1 MKKAVEILVNQI
13 IIFSLIG
20 SIVGICSH
28 YFTEIAIF
36 SAEFVR
42 DSVDYQSI
50 GFVGWNAAI
59 KIAAAL
65 FIAALVISL
74 LIRFSKIDRFH
85 GPADVILASI
95 DDKSPIKI
103 KEGIISGLVSST
115 SLCAGAPVG
124 QYGPLVHIS
133 ATLASFLRRL
143 ENIGSINYRLLM
155 GSSVSAAIA
164 SAFGAPI
171 GGIIFSQE
179 VILRNFS
186 LKYFAPI
193 AISSASSF
201 ITTNYLF
208 GNENLINIEK
218 TFNINPIYMMIVV
231 IVGLLGG
238 VAAYYYSKSLMT
250 LNRAAT
256 GSGIPLQWRPFLGI
270 LPIIL
275 IGIFIPQ
282 VLGLGVE
289 TISNVLNNRLDV
301 WILLAVLVAKF
312 VLTPI
317 SISFGLFGGVFS
329 PALFIGLAL
338 GALVG
343 TVVSNIFSLGND
355 LVPLFAICGLGAVIA
370 PTIGGPIATV
380 ILILEMSQ
388 NFHASTVAM
397 LCVVVSMITF
407 RLLSNS
413 SFFEMQLLARGF
425 DLSVGMKNFQLSL
438 VNVGEIPR
446 SECCSVLEGSHENVM
461 ISEMQGAGVTE
472 GYVLDREGKL
482 VRKVNLVNLLQSSDD
497 PENDELVFFEDQ
509 NLLEAVEL
517 ASDFVGESIPI
528 VKRNGKF
535 VGALTEGDLFQAVQS
550 RTASE

>member
-1 MKKAVEILVNQI
+1 MKRTLDILVNQI
-13 IIFSLIG
+13 IIFSIIG
-20 SIVGICSH
+20 SIVGILSH

-42 DSVDYQSI
+42 SSVDYQNI
-50 GFVGWNAAI
+50 GFVGWDAATKI
-59 KIAAAL
+59 SIALIAAAL
-65 FIAALVISL
+65 LISVLVRL
-74 LIRFSKIDRFH
+74 GKVDRFH

-95 DDKSPIKI
+95 DEKSPIQI
-103 KEGIISGLVSST
+103 KAGILTGLVSST

-124 QYGPLVHIS
+124 QYGPLVHLS
-133 ATLASFLRRL
+133 ATIASFLRRL

-186 LKYFAPI
+186 LKYFAPL

-208 GNENLINIEK
+208 GNENIINIEK
-218 TFNINPIYMMIVV
+218 SFNINPVYMMIV
-231 IVGLLGG
+231 ILVGLLGG
-238 VAAYYYSKSLMT
+238 VLAYAYSRSLMAT
-250 LNRAAT
+250 NKIAA
-256 GSGIPLQWRPFLGI
+256 GSGIPLQWRPFVAI

-275 IGIFIPQ
+275 VGVYIPQ

-289 TISNVLNNRLDV
+289 TISNVLTNQLSV
-301 WILLAVLVAKF
+301 WILLAILIAKF

-317 SISFGLFGGVFS
+317 SIGFGLFGGVFS
-329 PALFIGLAL
+329 PALFLGVSM
-338 GALVG
+338 GALLG
-343 TVVSNIFSLGND
+343 TVISNAFSLGND
-355 LVPLFAICGLGAVIA
+355 LVPLFAICGLGAVVA

-388 NFHASTVAM
+388 NFGASTVAM
-397 LCVVVSMITF
+397 LCVVVSMITY
-407 RLLSNS
+407 RLLSNA
-413 SFFEMQLLARGF
+413 SFFEMQLLGRGF

-438 VNVGEIPR
+438 VSVGEIPR
-446 SECCSVLEGSHENVM
+446 SDCCSVPEDTSTEALIEKMKE
-461 ISEMQGAGVTE
+461 AGVTE
-472 GYVLDREGKL
+472 GYLLDERQNL
-482 VRKVNLVNLLQSSDD
+482 VKKINLVNLLKPSYFSEEDD
-497 PENDELVFFEDQ
+497 LVFYEDQ
-509 NLLEAVEL
+509 NLLEAVTL

-528 VKRNGKF
+528 VRRDGSF
-535 VGALTEGDLFQAVQS
+535 VGAVTEGDLFQAVQARS
-550 RTASE
+550 VED